1 MTVVLLCRW
10 SEDLRQQFLI
20 KLYLYLPEL
29 SSWVKDTDSLV
40 DLTFTAKAKH
50 GKVRISVN
58 DHQL

>member
-10 SEDLRQQFLI
+10 SKDLRQQFLI

-50 GKVRISVN
+50 GKVRIFVN
-58 DHQL
+58 HHQL